1 MLNLSGRTFRVKPTA
16 VTPYFDKVQFWLKR
30 PLDHA
35 TKAELGRLVGGLYVS
50 RRRAARF
57 DSSFIQR
64 IELKQPSEEALRW
77 VASRDDAYINRAEI
91 TLDYCFNNGAER
103 DDAFDHLDRHLVRG
117 WHGRRQLIKKFNSD
131 NGRLRKGGQ
140 TRYDAG
146 RSAPNLIA
154 FYKEG
159 FSRITGELNCLH
171 FEWRANGGK
180 ALRSAGISSPSDLV
194 GFDYRRFWLP
204 RLKLFEVEPI
214 KLGRLL
220 RKNGWRSRPAIESR
234 VKLERR
240 LGSIVINGSSTIQE
254 LVDQYRVYPVRRI
267 LKPISTRDWLPKGSL
282 SREDL
287 KFVAGAGGYRG
298 NGRSSAYIRGEGL
311 AA

>member
-1 MLNLSGRTFRVKPTA
+1 MAQQNGAPF
-16 VTPYFDKVQFWLKR
+16 
-30 PLDHA
+30 
-35 TKAELGRLVGGLYVS
+35 
-50 RRRAARF
+50 
-57 DSSFIQR
+57 
-64 IELKQPSEEALRW
+64 EEQTQLRW

-103 DDAFDHLDRHLVRG
+103 DDAFDHLDRHIVRG

-131 NGRLRKGGQ
+131 KGRLRKGGQ

-146 RSAPNLIA
+146 RSAPNLLA
-154 FYKEG
+154 FYKES

-220 RKNGWRSRPAIESR
+220 RKNGWRSRPTIENR
-234 VKLERR
+234 VKLENR
-240 LGSIVINGSSTIQE
+240 LGSVVINGSSTIQE
-254 LVDQYRVYPVRRI
+254 LVDQYRAYPVRRI
-267 LKPISTRDWLPKGSL
+267 LKPISTQAWLPGKLREL
-282 SREDL
+282 STD
-287 KFVAGAGGYRG
+287 FVGRSGGYRG
-298 NGRSSAYIRGEGL
+298 NGHSSAYIRDKDVAL
-311 AA
+311 APDCTGITGFTVTTDSVAARARAGRSL